1 MSSSTRFVTLAA
13 AVLAIA
19 ACGGSPTASA
29 TPTPSAPATASAPAQ
44 PSASPVALDPCQ
56 LVTSAEASALAGTT
70 YAAGREGTTNGGKT
84 CVYGYQ
90 TTNVFLVL
98 VAQAPDAATAQ
109 AQWGTELAQ
118 AQAELKKGVPAGI
131 NLNFNA
137 TDVSNV
143 TGADRAA
150 VVTFNTTISSIRI
163 GLSGIY
169 VLKGATFFTFSDLLE
184 GHAPPTLSAM
194 EAQAVTTLSRVP

>member
-13 AVLAIA
+13 VVLAMV
-19 ACGGSPTASA
+19 ACGSSPTASA
-29 TPTPSAPATASAPAQ
+29 TPTPTPSAPATASAQ

-56 LVTSAEASALAGTT
+56 LVTSSEASALAGAT
-70 YAAGREGTTNGGKT
+70 YAAGKEGTTNGGRT
-84 CVYGYQ
+84 CTYGYQ

-109 AQWGTELAQ
+109 AQWATELAQ

-143 TGADRAA
+143 TGADKAA
-150 VVTFNTTISSIRI
+150 VVTFSGSISSTPV
-163 GLSGIY
+163 GLSAIY

-184 GHAPPTLSAM
+184 GHAPPALSAM